1 MTDPY
6 SQSVSIS
13 MSTTAPAASL
23 VATYQLRPDE
33 TCGAQPALLDMLTYR
48 DFCDLFAEERVDA
61 VKSYLDRAA
70 LGEQVVTF
78 EQLACGEP
86 RLLVVEA
93 DADST
98 GALLAR
104 VIQVDAISVPE
115 HLTSRVLGMR
125 AAVIHQICNDLSAA
139 RLNSELAEKILQA
152 GNDTVDQRVV
162 DALRSVIRLSKT
174 VEAELRELQRNV
186 KLNLQGSIDD

>member
-1 MTDPY
+1 MTDP
-6 SQSVSIS
+6 SIQSVSIS
-13 MSTTAPAASL
+13 MSTTAPAESL
-23 VATYQLRPDE
+23 VVTYQLLPDE
-33 TCGAQPALLDMLTYR
+33 ACRKQSAASATLSYR
-48 DFCDLFAEERVDA
+48 DFCDLFAEERADA
-61 VKSYLDRAA
+61 VQGYLQRAA
-70 LGEQVVTF
+70 LGEHVVTF
-78 EQLACGEP
+78 EQLTCGEP
-86 RLLVVEA
+86 RLLVLEDDA
-93 DADST
+93 DAA

-139 RLNSELAEKILQA
+139 RLNSELAEKILQGA
-152 GNDTVDQRVV
+152 HDTVDLRVV

-186 KLNLQGSIDD
+186 KLNLQGTIDD

>member
-1 MTDPY
+1 MTDP
-6 SQSVSIS
+6 SIQSVSIS
-13 MSTTAPAASL
+13 MSSTTPAESL
-23 VATYQLRPDE
+23 VVTYQLRPDE
-33 TCGAQPALLDMLTYR
+33 TCRAQPAVLTYH
-48 DFCDLFAEERVDA
+48 DFCGLFAEERTDA
-61 VKSYLDRAA
+61 VKTYLERAA
-70 LGEQVVTF
+70 LGERVVTF

-93 DADST
+93 DADAP

-115 HLTSRVLGMR
+115 QLTSRVLGMR

-152 GNDTVDQRVV
+152 ENNTVDLRVV